1 MPYEVMLKEAHSLID
16 EIPRD
21 KIGYVVTFLKSAN
34 GLYGV
39 SSSQAKK
46 RKAGEVLMS
55 FAGALRK
62 DFDEKAELDEWRE
75 ERFGSSDRH

>member
-34 GLYGV
+34 GLYGT
-39 SSSQAKK
+39 SSAKK
-46 RKAGEVLMS
+46 REAGEVLMS
-55 FAGALRK
+55 FAGTLRK
-62 DFDEKAELDEWRE
+62 DFDENAELESWRE